1 MKDYCRAKFCTQ
13 KRTDCSRE
21 QHALLMDWS
30 SKAVVPPE
38 TTTYAHLGAESSA
51 GDAVAATYRYVDE
64 NEADFMARSM
74 TAFGAITSAAC
85 SVRSAVRVGLCG
97 T

>member
-1 MKDYCRAKFCTQ
+1 
-13 KRTDCSRE
+13 
-21 QHALLMDWS
+21 MDWS

-64 NEADFMARSM
+64 NEADFNSAQLFWNRRIGVSGWLPRTLIKFKMLH
-74 TAFGAITSAAC
+74 FGLM
-85 SVRSAVRVGLCG
+85 VR
-97 T
+97 